1 MRDLLQAARNMSTA
15 TAGPIGA
22 TAPACNLC
30 GGTVIS
36 TYHDKGWRRVVCCRR
51 CGLVFVDPMPTPEE
65 KAEIERQA
73 YEGELLPEVS
83 DFFRNCHRDFQDDPV
98 IESFRN
104 GLRAIAGIRR
114 PGRLLDVGPGTGIFL
129 YLAREEFGWSPSGV
143 DITRESAVKAK
154 EEFDIELEVGD
165 FNTYPWPPASF
176 DAVTM
181 LDVLEHTTDPMRAL
195 RRAHELLEPGG
206 ALYVV
211 VPNQHCLLTVI
222 LDRWIQMRGPMSS
235 YFLERL
241 YVSPHEFYFFP
252 RTLRAYLEKAGF
264 DVTDMRTGN
273 VYLGRYRL
281 PLWMR
286 IPMEIVLQ
294 TGNLFGMGA
303 KIMALARKP

>member
-1 MRDLLQAARNMSTA
+1 MDTASAASS
-15 TAGPIGA
+15 GSPGA
-22 TAPACNLC
+22 TAPICNLC
-30 GGTVIS
+30 GSGDIA
-36 TYHDKGWRRVVCCRR
+36 TYHDQGWRRVVECRR
-51 CGLVFVDPMPTPEE
+51 CGLVFVDPMPTFEQ
-65 KAEIERQA
+65 KAEIERLA

-98 IESFRN
+98 IESFRT
-104 GLRAIAGIRR
+104 GLRSLGSIRT

-129 YLAREEFGWSPSGV
+129 YLASKEFGWQPSGV
-143 DITRESAVKAK
+143 DICKESAVKAK

-165 FNTYPWPPASF
+165 FNTFPWPPASF
-176 DAVTM
+176 DAITM
-181 LDVLEHTTDPMRAL
+181 LDVLEHTTDPLGSL
-195 RRAHELLEPGG
+195 RRAYDLLEPGG

-222 LDRWIQMRGPMSS
+222 LDRWIQLRGPMHA

-241 YVSPHEFYFFP
+241 YVSPHEYYFFP
-252 RTLRAYLEKAGF
+252 RTLRALLEKAGF
-264 DVTDMRTGN
+264 EVTDMRTGN